1 MATTSKKTTTK
12 EEKKVSTKAVE
23 NVDEEKEELKNK
35 LKELE
40 EKLAKL
46 SEQSTSASN
55 NISANQIIS
64 KRNIKIVNL
73 TRGEMYLRG
82 SRIHKFDKQFD
93 SRVFTE
99 GEVRQIYANMPKT
112 LTEGYVYIV
121 DKNMVEE
128 LELTDAYS
136 SLLDAKTL
144 KMLLE
149 KNPSEVVE
157 IYKNANEV
165 QKNTIIGMI
174 EDKKLSGDY
183 VDANVVIELGKL
195 CGKDLMK
202 IEPLTE

>member
-165 QKNTIIGMI
+165 LN
-174 EDKKLSGDY
+174 DRFSF
-183 VDANVVIELGKL
+183 
-195 CGKDLMK
+195 
-202 IEPLTE
+202 